1 MPTLEQEGKLEVNKQ
16 YQETIKIL
24 INLVTASLVL
34 PIVFLRDIRGVPVSG
49 IKGQLEPIAFVA
61 WTLLG
66 IALLACV
73 GFYVFS
79 TKFTKAVY
87 GMYAEKEREL
97 GKTPGSME
105 ITWEKCRDRAAEIAT
120 PCAVAG
126 LLCLLIFFLSRFFG
140 GNRGGISPMVF
151 RWRTKGAD
159 LNGRGERI

>member
-1 MPTLEQEGKLEVNKQ
+1 V
-16 YQETIKIL
+16 

-34 PIVFLRDIRGVPVSG
+34 PIVFLKDILGVPVNGS
-49 IKGQLEPIAFVA
+49 KGQLDAMAFVA

-87 GMYAEKEREL
+87 GMYAEKEKEL

-105 ITWEKCRDRAAEIAT
+105 IKLEKGRDRMAEIAT
-120 PCAVAG
+120 SCAVAG
-126 LLCLLIFFLSRFFG
+126 LFCLLIFF
-140 GNRGGISPMVF
+140 V
-151 RWRTKGAD
+151 
-159 LNGRGERI
+159 